1 MYGGDFSKRGTMK
14 LNMKLEKFMNW
25 FFRQYFDE
33 AKWGQIKNQ
42 ERANPLRFNLKK
54 IIGILFYVTVYVI
67 FIILPL
73 VVILWRIF
81 NK

>member
-1 MYGGDFSKRGTMK
+1 
-14 LNMKLEKFMNW
+14 MNW
-25 FFRQYFDE
+25 FFRQHFDE
-33 AKWGQIKNQ
+33 AKWEQIKNQ
-42 ERANPLRFNLKK
+42 ERANPLIFNLKK
-54 IIGILFYVTVYVI
+54 IFCILSYVTVCVI

>member
-1 MYGGDFSKRGTMK
+1 MK

-33 AKWGQIKNQ
+33 AKWGQIENQ
-42 ERANPLRFNLKK
+42 ERANPLRFKLKK
-54 IIGILFYVTVYVI
+54 IIGILFYVTVFVI

-73 VVILWRIF
+73 VVILW
-81 NK
+81 